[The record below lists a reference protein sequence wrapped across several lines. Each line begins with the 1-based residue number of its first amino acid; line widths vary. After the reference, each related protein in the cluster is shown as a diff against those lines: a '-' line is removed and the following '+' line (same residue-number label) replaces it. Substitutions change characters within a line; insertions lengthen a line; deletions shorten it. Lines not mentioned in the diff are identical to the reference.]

1 MAALLQVPHG
11 FFRRNLSKV
20 ERVLVAGGLSAA
32 LYALMAAL
40 PTYPAPWEAVIT
52 TAVFFVLLWSPPVA
66 YFLAIIAAV
75 YPLYSVSVYV
85 AVLFLAVALL
95 GQRLFI
101 QNLGGTLLVLT
112 APWLAQAHLEW
123 LAPLLGGLWWGRRG
137 AWIGALAALWGQL
150 FFGMTGQHAD
160 WVANMGLAPQ
170 VSRLLERFGD
180 ANSLQ
185 TLRLLIEPLAPNP
198 TVLLYHL
205 LQVVLWGMTA
215 GLIGAVC
222 EQTWTQQ
229 KHPWRAVAVTLGG
242 AAGLLAGHFAL
253 ARWLAQD
260 PAGAVYSTADF
271 AWIVPGLWESALYS
285 ALLAVGLEIVRDF
298 VEHPLLVGRVAHRG
312 EAKLAR
318 DQRAIN
324 ARLVDVEEERQSEGK
339 FAGILGNALQ
349 SLRGMP
355 QREEK
360 PEAKVQPAQAAA
372 LQQEKKG
379 EYTPLPVPENLP
391 RRDPKKQ
398 RPDDIIK
405 IELD

>member
-20 ERVLVAGGLSAA
+20 ERVLVAAGLSAA

-40 PTYPAPWEAVIT
+40 PTYPSPWEAVIA

-75 YPLYSVSVYV
+75 YPLYGVSVYV

-101 QNLGGTLLVLT
+101 QNLGATLLVLT
-112 APWLAQAHLEW
+112 APWMAQAHLEW

-137 AWIGALAALWGQL
+137 AWIGALAALWGQI
-150 FFGMTGQHAD
+150 FFGMTGQPAD
-160 WVANMGLAPQ
+160 WVANMGLTPQ
-170 VSRLLERFGD
+170 VSGLLERFGD

-205 LQVVLWGMTA
+205 LQVVLWGMAA

-229 KHPWRAVAVTLGG
+229 KHPWRAVAVTLAG
-242 AAGLLAGHFAL
+242 AAGLLAGHYAL
-253 ARWLAQD
+253 ANWLAQD
-260 PAGAVYSTADF
+260 PTGAVYSAADF
-271 AWIVPGLWESALYS
+271 AWIVPGLWESALYG
-285 ALLAVGLEIVRDF
+285 ALLAVGLEVLRDF
-298 VEHPLLVGRVAHRG
+298 VEHPLLVGRTSARRST
-312 EAKLAR
+312 EPAR
-318 DQRAIN
+318 DQRAIR
-324 ARLVDVEEERQSEGK
+324 AHLVDEEEEPQSEGK
-339 FAGILGNALQ
+339 IAGLLRLAFHNRRGTPSSDAKQ
-349 SLRGMP
+349 S
-355 QREEK
+355 
-360 PEAKVQPAQAAA
+360 VQPAQTAAVQA
-372 LQQEKKG
+372 EKKG
-379 EYTPLPVPENLP
+379 EYAPLPVPDNLP